1 MPDVIEAA
9 RRHDEAFNAHD
20 VEARMASETTD
31 VEAVLPGG
39 IALRGPEQVVG
50 LLQTFW
56 QALPDAKVNAENEVA
71 SGDAVAIE
79 GTLTG
84 THSGTFRSP
93 QGDIPP
99 SGNRINVRYAAV
111 KRIRDGKV
119 ASEHLYFDQL
129 EFLEQLGA
137 FPSAATGS

>member
-1 MPDVIEAA
+1 MPEVIEAA

-39 IALRGPEQVVG
+39 IALRGPEQIVG
-50 LLQTFW
+50 FLQTFW
-56 QALPDAKVNAENEVA
+56 EALPDAKVNAEDEFV
-71 SGDAVAIE
+71 SGDAIAIE

-137 FPSAATGS
+137 LPSAATGS